1 MYLYTHLRGFFVLV
15 LSGVLPKYLFSMKEF
30 KTIAEE
36 CVEILAATTLHL
48 VQAVVFVWHSPWV
61 WWEQGFW
68 SLWSWPFGMSEE
80 GELM

>member
-1 MYLYTHLRGFFVLV
+1 MV

-48 VQAVVFVWHSPWV
+48 VQAVVCLA
-61 WWEQGFW
+61 Q
-68 SLWSWPFGMSEE
+68 SLGLVGARFLVTVVMAIRHVRRGRINVISIKNGRIV
-80 GELM
+80 